1 MHNASRVSSPATK
14 SPVRSGDS
22 TPDVGLP
29 ITWRQ
34 GEHAA
39 VIGRNGTGKTF
50 LVSRLLTRR
59 RYVVVL
65 KTKKDQ
71 EDRDYWRGFHLT
83 RKASTLKS
91 RTYDRILLMPEYRAQ
106 AREGAELL
114 EQVWRQGSWCV
125 VIDEN
130 WYAERLGLEP
140 WITRLLTQGRSERI
154 TVVVGMQ
161 RPVDVSRFGISQAQH
176 VFAFKG
182 DGRDAET
189 IAKAVDDRMLPIVR
203 GLRGHDFAYY
213 YAPRQ
218 LVATGNATRLD
229 EIIAPPP
236 GA

>member
-1 MHNASRVSSPATK
+1 MVEGAASLQSSAWSAVVTD
-14 SPVRSGDS
+14 PV
-22 TPDVGLP
+22 PVGLP

-34 GEHAA
+34 GEHVAI
-39 VIGRNGTGKTF
+39 IGRNGTGKTY
-50 LVSRLLTRR
+50 LISQLLTRR
-59 RYVVVL
+59 KYVVVL
-65 KTKKDQ
+65 KTKRDP
-71 EDRDYWRGFHLT
+71 EDAQYWRGFHLT
-83 RKASTLKS
+83 RRAKTIASRS
-91 RTYDRILLMPEYRAQ
+91 YDRILLMPEYRAQ
-106 AREGAELL
+106 AREGADLL
-114 EQVWRQGSWCV
+114 ERIWQQGSWCV

-189 IAKAVDDRMLPIVR
+189 IAKAVDDRLLPIMR
-203 GLRGHDFAYY
+203 GLSGHDFGYY

-218 LVATGNATRLD
+218 LVATGNARTLGAV
-229 EIIAPPP
+229 IAEPIK
-236 GA
+236 